1 MLLGL
6 ITIGLAVMLVV
17 FWPSLWTASCAVSL
31 VIGRILVWIGDNTE
45 DIEIA
50 ESVIGFGLFFIFLSP
65 VVATLAYF
73 LLPLLLD

>member
-1 MLLGL
+1 M
-6 ITIGLAVMLVV
+6 ITIGLAVLLVV

-50 ESVIGFGLFFIFLSP
+50 DSVIAFGLFFIFLSP
-65 VVATLAYF
+65 FVPTLAYF